1 MAYNKELLD
10 LTLNEMKQVFLADPN
25 TAVRGQNFI
34 KKIHE
39 YCIQELIA
47 RGFSGDLTPKGEIK
61 VLTSHKF
68 KDVDVAVVHPT
79 SGPLLVIGVR
89 SQMSSLGK
97 NFLNYYEM
105 EVGDVS
111 AIHERYPLCVVG
123 LLYVHPTESILP
135 GAARETFNF
144 DRAEKMFKLISGRVK
159 ASDPHSHY
167 EEIAYLRVNFHNE
180 PPTSD
185 DAFPTDK
192 DLRIDDFFDKLY
204 QRYVER
210 NFPLLKD

>member
-1 MAYNKELLD
+1 MAYNKKLLD
-10 LTLNEMKQVFLADPN
+10 QTLAEMKQVFLSDPN

-34 KKIHE
+34 KKIHD
-39 YCIQELIA
+39 YCIEELKA
-47 RGFSGDLTPKGEIK
+47 RGFSGDLEPAGEIK

-135 GAARETFNF
+135 GAAKENFNF
-144 DRAEKMFKLISGRVK
+144 DRAEKMFKLISGREK

-167 EEIAYLRVNFHNE
+167 EEIAYLRVNFHE
-180 PPTSD
+180 KSPSVD
-185 DAFPTDK
+185 SKFPTDS
-192 DLRIDDFFDKLY
+192 DLRIDEFFDKLY